1 VAADRSPARRRP
13 RSRST
18 SGARVSRSRAAA
30 PRAGAGAR
38 DTTSPGRDPAAPIR
52 VAILGWGTIGSGV
65 IRLFQERQRELSARL
80 GHPIELARVVD
91 IDLKRSRPVKV
102 AKSLLGNDAKQILGD
117 PKIDVIVELMGGF
130 EPARRFLLEAIAN
143 GKDVVT
149 ANKALL
155 AKHGAELLDAAEKRG
170 VGFGFEA
177 SVGGGIPI
185 IRTLREGLSADRNRA
200 VFGIVNG
207 TSNYILST
215 MASQGRSFDDV
226 LAAAQREGLA
236 EADPTY
242 DVEGIDAAHKLA
254 ILAQLAF
261 GVRLPVDDVHT
272 EGIRHV
278 DATDMAYAAELGYA
292 IKLLAIAKDHGSAVE
307 ARVHPTMIP
316 LEHPLASVNGAF
328 NAVCVQGDALGRS
341 MYYGLGAGMMPTATA
356 VVADVLDIARDR
368 LGLGRPR
375 LAPLGYGV
383 ASQRRT
389 RIRPMGDVSCE
400 YYLRLQVRDRPGVLA
415 RIAGDLGE
423 HGISIASVVQRD
435 RKNGGT
441 VPIVIRTHEARER
454 DLRRALERVR
464 SRASVHGAPVA
475 IRIEPNPG

>member
-1 VAADRSPARRRP
+1 VAAEGVRGNGRVRGAVSSAAGRRARA
-13 RSRST
+13 S
-18 SGARVSRSRAAA
+18 A
-30 PRAGAGAR
+30 P
-38 DTTSPGRDPAAPIR
+38 PVR

-65 IRLFQERQRELSARL
+65 IRLLREQQKELGERL

-91 IDLKRSRPVKV
+91 IDLRRQRPVKV
-102 AKSLLGNDAKQILGD
+102 PRNLLGTKASEVFAD
-117 PKIDVIVELMGGF
+117 PEIDVVVELMGGF
-130 EPARRFLLEAIAN
+130 EPARTFLLQAIAA

-155 AKHGAELLDAAEKRG
+155 AKHGDELLRAAEAAG

-177 SVGGGIPI
+177 AVGGGIPI
-185 IRTLREGLSADRNRA
+185 IRTLREGLAADRNRA

-215 MASQGRSFDDV
+215 MASKGRSFADV
-226 LAAAQREGLA
+226 LADAQKEGLA

-261 GVRLPVDDVHT
+261 GIRLPVDAVHT

-278 DATDMAYAAELGYA
+278 DAIDMAWAAELGYA
-292 IKLLAIAKDHGSAVE
+292 IKLLAIAKDHGTSVE

-356 VVADVLDIARDR
+356 VVADILDVARDR
-368 LGLGRPR
+368 RGLGRPR
-375 LAPLGYGV
+375 LAPLGYPV
-383 ASQRRT
+383 ARQRRI
-389 RIRPMGDVSCE
+389 RVRPMGDVVCE

-415 RIAGDLGE
+415 RIAGDLGD

-435 RKNGGT
+435 RGSSGP

-454 DLRRALERVR
+454 DLRHALERVR
-464 SRASVHGAPVA
+464 SRPAVRGAPVA